1 MLHEDVD
8 DRLRVIDVVI
18 GIELEFFKLGILADK
33 VFDGIFENV
42 HNLRECRG
50 IGRSLD
56 VNDDFVIHSE
66 FLGDRQGIC
75 G

>member
-8 DRLRVIDVVI
+8 DRLGVIDVVI
-18 GIELEFFKLGILADK
+18 WIEFKFLKLGILADE
-33 VFDGIFENV
+33 VFDRIFENV
-42 HNLRECRG
+42 HNLRERRC

-56 VNDDFVIHSE
+56 VNDDFVIHSK
-66 FLGDRQGIC
+66 FLGDRQGIR